1 MTGKTHTVGGVA
13 LALTVT
19 TLTGLYYPD
28 GINVSLA
35 TTGVYLA
42 CAGTGALLPDI
53 DTKRS
58 TVSQEHKVVS
68 FFSRLFL
75 THRGFTHSPLCL
87 AILGIILYIA
97 KTILKM
103 PFLDIVFTG
112 FLLGY
117 GSHII
122 LDSFNPKGV
131 PLLYPSKKRFSFG
144 NVKTSG
150 FWENFVFFALTCVIA
165 IEGYIIVENLGLIQ
179 R

>member
-1 MTGKTHTVGGVA
+1 MTGKTHTVGGIA

-19 TLTGLYYPD
+19 SLTGLYYPD

-58 TVSQEHKVVS
+58 TVSQKHKVVS

-87 AILGIILYIA
+87 VILSVIFELIKSLIH
-97 KTILKM
+97 TT
-103 PFLDIVFTG
+103 FTDAMFNG
-112 FLLGY
+112 LLIGY
-117 GSHII
+117 ASHIV

-131 PLLYPSKKRFSFG
+131 PLLYPCETRFSFG
-144 NVKTSG
+144 RVKTNG
-150 FWENFVFFALTCVIA
+150 FWEIFVFFALSVIIG
-165 IEGYIIVENLGLIQ
+165 IESYLIIKNMGII
-179 R
+179 